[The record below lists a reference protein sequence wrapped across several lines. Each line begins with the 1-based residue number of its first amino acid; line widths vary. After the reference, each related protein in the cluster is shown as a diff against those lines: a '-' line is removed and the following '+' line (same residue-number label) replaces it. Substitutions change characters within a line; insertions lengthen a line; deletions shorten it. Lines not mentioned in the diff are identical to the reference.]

1 MQNKAVISGILSIV
15 SGSLGFLGFLVI
27 ILAVLFFTFFP
38 SDLTGGSGLEQSMIT
53 VMVIVY
59 SISGLITLALSIL
72 AIIGGVYSLK
82 RKNWPLSLTAAIAG
96 VLVFFP
102 TGIPAVIF
110 ISMGKQEFNQTSAGQ
125 PSLS

>member
-1 MQNKAVISGILSIV
+1 MQNRAVISGILSIV

-27 ILAVLFFTFFP
+27 ILAVLFFSFFP
-38 SDLTGGSGLEQSMIT
+38 ADLAGGSDLEQSMIT

-59 SISGLITLALSIL
+59 AISGLITLALSIL
-72 AIIGGVYSLK
+72 AIVGGVYSLK
-82 RKNWPLSLTAAIAG
+82 KKNWTLSLTGAIAG
-96 VLVFFP
+96 LLVFFP

-110 ISMGKQEFNQTSAGQ
+110 ISMGKQEFNQTSTGQ

>member
-72 AIIGGVYSLK
+72 AIIGGVYSLAFIAYSSYS
-82 RKNWPLSLTAAIAG
+82 RTAC
-96 VLVFFP
+96 FFP
-102 TGIPAVIF
+102 YRDTGGYIYF
-110 ISMGKQEFNQTSAGQ
+110 NGKAGI
-125 PSLS
+125 